1 MPEKNP
7 FFEYVIKFGGSI
19 TENGSIQQIESIG
32 KILAEIYSV
41 KKNFVIV
48 PGGGSFAEE
57 VRKMQNKFHFND
69 EQAHWMAIYAMEQ
82 HALLLQHFIPNS
94 KLIQFS
100 SKQFSDKMN
109 EFQGT
114 QVPIFNVVDFMKN
127 ESKLSH
133 DWNSS
138 SDAIASE
145 IASKLN
151 IRKIIFIKD
160 VDGLFIDNLLVEE
173 ITLEDLVLLDNSP
186 IDKTAP
192 IILKSNLIKATIING
207 FYPERIKD
215 LLMFKK
221 EIIGTKI
228 VM

>member
-1 MPEKNP
+1 MPEKKHS
-7 FFEYVIKFGGSI
+7 FDYVIKFGGSI
-19 TENGSIQQIESIG
+19 TERGSIQQIESIG
-32 KILAEIYSV
+32 RILAEIFAL

-57 VRKMQNKFHFND
+57 VRRMQNKFHFSD
-69 EQAHWMAIYAMEQ
+69 EQAHWMAVYAMEQ
-82 HALLLQHFIPNS
+82 HALLLQHFIPKS
-94 KLIQFS
+94 KVMQFS
-100 SKQFSDKMN
+100 SKQSLNTIHK
-109 EFQGT
+109 FQGT
-114 QVPIFNVVDFMKN
+114 QVPIFSVLDFMKN
-127 ESKLSH
+127 ESKLGH
-133 DWNSS
+133 NWHCS

-151 IRKIIFIKD
+151 IQKIIFVKD
-160 VDGLFIDNLLVEE
+160 VDGLFIDNSLVEE
-173 ITLEDLVLLDNSP
+173 IKLEDLVLLDDSP

-192 IILKSNLIKATIING
+192 IILKNNLIEAVIVNG

-228 VM
+228 LL